1 MQDQLLW
8 LDTTVGLG
16 SGRSHCHLLLHLPS
30 QGTSTGTPHHILCF
44 LSSLPLHFSLFYPL
58 LLFLS
63 LIKSQRDIQR
73 AAPRWCQ
80 HLVVSTLRARWKDD
94 GLVLVRC
101 SCLSHPYAHGANG
114 QGHSLRIGECR
125 KWVSF
130 AKKSSWVLTE
140 LPGQCRHS
148 LWPQELNRGTQ
159 LTASRD
165 VSAHGSIYIHSFF

>member
-1 MQDQLLW
+1 MSWHRTASSRFSQQDAFSGCRISCSGWTPRWGLVVVEVTVTSFPTSPAKAPAQKHC
-8 LDTTVGLG
+8 TT
-16 SGRSHCHLLLHLPS
+16 
-30 QGTSTGTPHHILCF
+30 
-44 LSSLPLHFSLFYPL
+44 SSVCCLASLFLHFSVFYPL

-63 LIKSQRDIQR
+63 LIKSQRDIQQ

-94 GLVLVRC
+94 DLVLVQC
-101 SCLSHPYAHGANG
+101 SCLSHSYTHGANG

-148 LWPQELNRGTQ
+148 L
-159 LTASRD
+159 
-165 VSAHGSIYIHSFF
+165 